1 MSFQLFGVLY
11 AAYAASKPAKMR
23 QSAQGLMAVLT
34 ASTFLFTCDVLN
46 APMGA
51 YALSHN
57 ESGTPASVIGTHGS
71 KLSNYVFLLF
81 SGLVVCDVANVALTM
96 LLPLEHNN
104 EDDAASGGQKTLP
117 TPDANAV

>member
-11 AAYAASKPAKMR
+11 AAFAASKPAKMR
-23 QSAQGLMAVLT
+23 QSAQGLLAVLT
-34 ASTFLFTCDVLN
+34 ASTFSFTCDVLN

-57 ESGTPASVIGTHGS
+57 KSGTPASVIGTHGS

-96 LLPLEHNN
+96 LLPLQQKD
-104 EDDAASGGQKTLP
+104 EDDAASGGKWTLP
-117 TPDANAV
+117 RPDAEAI